1 MDTPAFAGGVM
12 PMHDFFASYEAN
24 AKATAAA
31 AFTKAV
37 KGTHLPNEWRVAK
50 GYPEDE
56 LAVQARY
63 ADLLVVGQTDPEG
76 RSLTPPDLPES
87 LAIATGRPT
96 LVVPHVGVRSKPA
109 SR

>member
-76 RSLTPPDLPES
+76 RSLTPPDLP
-87 LAIATGRPT
+87 LPK
-96 LVVPHVGVRSKPA
+96 RSHF
-109 SR
+109 